1 MNIPLTPKTKAD
13 ISAIRA
19 DLKRHMLAQ
28 PIAGEAAERAL
39 HNILKNADNLLA
51 AIEARDSVSGP
62 QHLGGAITP
71 VTARI
76 LAGSLQYHRSRCA
89 PDPAYSA
96 WVR

>member
-28 PIAGEAAERAL
+28 PIAGEAAKRAL

-51 AIEARDSVSGP
+51 AIEARGSVSGP

-71 VTARI
+71 AK
-76 LAGSLQYHRSRCA
+76 
-89 PDPAYSA
+89 PDWNPLE
-96 WVR
+96 